1 MKKLLA
7 FTLSAFVMFMGG
19 VAFAQQLGNPAK
31 LIKQGQF
38 DVGLEGTLVIK
49 QSYSDYTLNRSYS
62 NGTSDSSRVGADF
75 ENDAYYMAT
84 VTYGVFDKLN
94 VFARL
99 GLADGGKWLDYQ
111 SGNNWKGSL
120 ESNFV
125 WALGAKFDVLKLDNG
140 FGMLMGAQYLR
151 YDDRKV
157 KDWKSEETG
166 QSAGQLG
173 WSTNDTIDY
182 WQADFVL
189 TALWNIGV
197 FTPYVGAGISW
208 GEVNYDGQW
217 TNSDPR
223 IGWIKYDSSFD
234 NNNKFSGLV
243 GFDVDLG
250 DHFKINAQ
258 GTFISRT
265 AVSLG
270 LSYCF

>member
-1 MKKLLA
+1 MKRLFA
-7 FTLSAFVMFMGG
+7 FMLVAVVMFTGSA
-19 VAFAQQLGNPAK
+19 VFAQMLGNPAK
-31 LIKQGQF
+31 LIEKGQI
-38 DVGLEGTLVIK
+38 DVGVEGVLNTK
-49 QSYSDYTLNRSYS
+49 QSFSDYTLSRSYS

-75 ENDAYYMAT
+75 ENDALYMAT
-84 VTYGVFDKLN
+84 ITYGVLDRIN

-99 GLADGGKWLDYQ
+99 GLADGGDWLDYQ
-111 SGNNWKGSL
+111 PGNNWKGKL

-125 WALGAKFDVLKLDNG
+125 WALGAKFDALKLDNG
-140 FGMLMGAQYLR
+140 FGVVMGAQYLR

-157 KDWKSEETG
+157 KDWSSQETG

-173 WSTNDTIDY
+173 WNTDDTIDY

-189 TALWNIGV
+189 TTHWTIGA
-197 FTPYVGAGISW
+197 FTPYVGGGISYSK
-208 GEVNYDGQW
+208 VNYNGQW
-217 TNSDPR
+217 TNNDPR
-223 IGWIKYDSSFD
+223 IGWIKYDSSFE
-234 NNNKFSGLV
+234 NSNKFSGLV

>member
-1 MKKLLA
+1 MKKRLA
-7 FTLSAFVMFMGG
+7 LTLAAIVVFIAGTG
-19 VAFAQQLGNPAK
+19 FAQELGNPAK
-31 LIKQGQF
+31 LIKKGQI
-38 DVGLEGTLVIK
+38 DVGVEGTLVIK
-49 QSYSDYTLNRSYS
+49 QSFSDYTLDRSYS

-84 VTYGVFDKLN
+84 VTYGVLDRVN

-99 GLADGGKWLDYQ
+99 GLADGGEWLDYQ
-111 SGNNWKGSL
+111 AGNNWKGNL

-125 WALGAKFDVLKLDNG
+125 WALGAKFDAIQTDNG
-140 FGMLMGAQYLR
+140 FGMVMAAQYLR

-157 KDWKSEETG
+157 NDWKNQETG

-173 WSTNDTIDY
+173 WNTNGSIDY

-189 TALWNIGV
+189 TAKWTLGA
-197 FTPYVGAGISW
+197 FTPYVGGGYSW
-208 GEVNYDGQW
+208 SNVNYNGEW
-217 TNSDPR
+217 TNSDPQ
-223 IGWIKYDSSFD
+223 IGWIKYDSSFE
-234 NNNKFSGLV
+234 NSNKFSGLV

-250 DHFKINAQ
+250 EHFKINAQ

>member
-1 MKKLLA
+1 MKRLFA
-7 FTLSAFVMFMGG
+7 FTLAALVMFIGG
-19 VAFAQQLGNPAK
+19 VVFAQELGNPAK
-31 LIKQGQF
+31 LIGKGQF
-38 DVGLEGTLVIK
+38 DVGLQGTLVIK
-49 QSYSDYTLNRSYS
+49 QSFSDYTLDRSFANGS
-62 NGTSDSSRVGADF
+62 NDSSRVGADF
-75 ENDAYYMAT
+75 EDDAYYMAT
-84 VTYGVFDKLN
+84 VTYGVLDRLN

-111 SGNNWKGSL
+111 AGNNWTGKL

-125 WALGAKFDVLKLDNG
+125 WALGAKFDALKLDNG
-140 FGMLMGAQYLR
+140 FGVIMGAQYLR

-157 KDWKSEETG
+157 NDWQSQETG

-173 WSTNDTIDY
+173 WNTNDTIDY

-189 TALWNIGV
+189 TTYWTIGA
-197 FTPYVGAGISW
+197 FTPYVGGGITYS
-208 GEVNYDGQW
+208 EVNYNGQW
-217 TNSDPR
+217 TNNDPR
-223 IGWIKYDSSFD
+223 IGWIKYDSSFE
-234 NNNKFSGLV
+234 NSNKFSGLV

-250 DHFKINAQ
+250 EHFKINAQ

>member
-7 FTLSAFVMFMGG
+7 FTLSAFVMFIGG
-19 VAFAQQLGNPAK
+19 AVFAQELGNPAK

-49 QSYSDYTLNRSYS
+49 QSFSDYTLDRSYS
-62 NGTSDSSRVGADF
+62 NGTSDSSRAGADF

-84 VTYGVFDKLN
+84 VTYGVLDKLN

-111 SGNNWKGSL
+111 AGNNWDGKL

-140 FGMLMGAQYLR
+140 FGVLMGAQYLR

-157 KDWKSEETG
+157 DDWQSQETG

-189 TALWNIGV
+189 TTHWTIGA

-208 GEVNYDGQW
+208 GEVNYDGEW

-223 IGWIKYDSSFD
+223 IGRIKYESSFD
-234 NNNKFSGLV
+234 NSNKFSGLV

>member
-1 MKKLLA
+1 MKRLFA
-7 FTLSAFVMFMGG
+7 FTLAAFVMFIGG
-19 VAFAQQLGNPAK
+19 AGFAQELGNPAK

-38 DVGLEGTLVIK
+38 DVGLEGTVVIK
-49 QSYSDYTLNRSYS
+49 QSFSDYTLNRSYS
-62 NGTSDSSRVGADF
+62 NGTSGSSRVGADF
-75 ENDAYYMAT
+75 EDDAYYMAT
-84 VTYGVFDKLN
+84 VTYGVLDKFN

-111 SGNNWKGSL
+111 AGNNWDAKL

-125 WALGAKFDVLKLDNG
+125 WALGAKFDTLKLDNG
-140 FGMLMGAQYLR
+140 FGVVMGAQYLR

-157 KDWKSEETG
+157 KDWQSQETG

-173 WSTNDTIDY
+173 WNTNDTIDY

-189 TALWNIGV
+189 STHWTIGA
-197 FTPYVGAGISW
+197 FTPYVGAGYSW
-208 GEVNYDGQW
+208 SKVNFNGQW
-217 TNSDPR
+217 THQDSRN
-223 IGWIKYDSSFD
+223 GWIKYDSSFENS
-234 NNNKFSGLV
+234 NNFSGLV
-243 GFDVDLG
+243 GLDVDLWN
-250 DHFKINAQ
+250 HFKVNVQ